1 MGKLIILL
9 LFLLMVALFPGQGSA
24 QVYKYVDKDGVVHFT
39 DTPTDP
45 RYQSY
50 IAGESEKKESSGGIQ
65 PKKPAENHKPPA
77 KENKKSDDLKDV
89 YDLKDLDDPDQ
100 LPPFSYKP

>member
-9 LFLLMVALFPGQGSA
+9 LLLVVALFPAQGSA
-24 QVYKYVDKDGVVHFT
+24 QVYKYVDQDGVIHFT

-50 IAGESEKKESSGGIQ
+50 IAAESEKKAALGGIQ
-65 PKKPAENHKPPA
+65 PKKPAENYEPPA
-77 KENKKSDDLKDV
+77 KENKKLDDQ
-89 YDLKDLDDPDQ
+89 KDLDDLGELQ
-100 LPPFSYKP
+100 PFSYKP